1 MNNYLKRYFKTGEFA
16 KLCHI
21 KKQTLF
27 HYDDIGL
34 LSPEI
39 KTEKG
44 YRYYSY
50 NQFEL
55 FYIISLFKEL
65 GIPLK
70 EIKTLLK
77 DKPPIHILDALKN
90 KSSEIENKIR
100 HLEHLQK
107 IVNTKIHL
115 AEQAFHTDFS
125 DISFQYLEEEQFLIS
140 KDTLDLSERKYIS
153 TFSDFI
159 QHIQLHQVDSG
170 FPLGGILPRE
180 QILNKNFYNYSHLY
194 IKANQNT
201 DNFTIH
207 IRPRGLY
214 IIGYQKDDTAE
225 ETYENLLQTISR
237 EGFRVGEFSYEE
249 YLLDGMFVDDEQ
261 SQITKIQL
269 QVLE

>member
-1 MNNYLKRYFKTGEFA
+1 MNNNLKRYFKTGEFA

-55 FYIISLFKEL
+55 FYIISLFREL

-70 EIKTLLK
+70 DIKTLIK

-90 KSSEIENKIR
+90 KASEIENKIK
-100 HLEHLQK
+100 HLEHLHK
-107 IVNTKIHL
+107 IVNNKILL

-125 DISFQYLEEEQFLIS
+125 AITFQYLEEEQFLIS
-140 KDTLDLSERKYIS
+140 QNTLGLSERKYIS

-159 QHIQLHQVDSG
+159 QRIQLHQVDSG

-180 QILNKNFYNYSHLY
+180 QILNKEFYNYSHLY
-194 IKANQNT
+194 IKANQSTN
-201 DNFTIH
+201 NFDIH
-207 IRPRGLY
+207 VRPQGLY
-214 IIGYQKDDTAE
+214 IIGYQKGDTAE
-225 ETYENLLQTISR
+225 ETYEKLLQTIKDT
-237 EGFRVGEFSYEE
+237 GLKVGDFSYEE
-249 YLLDGMFVDDEQ
+249 YLFDGVFVDEG
-261 SQITKIQL
+261 QITKIQL
-269 QVLE
+269 HVLV